1 MANSA
6 HAAVGGVQTNA
17 TALDTEFD
25 RGLGLYDSTMIVIG
39 AMIGSGIFIVSA
51 DMARTIGSPGWLLG
65 AWVLTGLLTV
75 VGALSYGELAA
86 MMPRAGGQYVYL
98 REAFSPLWGFLYGWT
113 LFLVI
118 QTGTIAAVSVG
129 FARYFG
135 ALLPWIADDHYLVP
149 PVHLSTG
156 YALSLSTTQ
165 LVALLLI
172 ALLTWTNTRGLE
184 YGKIIQNVFTTAKTG
199 ALIGLIL
206 VGILLGWNHA
216 AVAENFGNLWTP
228 RGTVDIVPGLSAVTA
243 FGLFIAVCVAQTG
256 SLFSADAWNNITFT
270 AGEVKDPRR
279 NIPLSLAL
287 GTFIVIGLYLLANVA
302 YLATLPFDQIQHAPG
317 DRVATATLNAIFP
330 GLGPTIMAIGIMI
343 STFGCCNGLILAGA
357 RAYYAMARD
366 GLFFRSSGQLNDA
379 KVPSW
384 GLVLQGVWA
393 AFLVLPRTYNAASHS
408 YGNLYNDLLAYVI
421 SAALIFYILTIAGIF
436 RLRQT
441 QPDLD
446 RPYRAFGYPVVPA
459 LYIVGA
465 ATILLVLFIYQS
477 ATTWPGLVIVLLGVP
492 VYFAWRPR
500 AEEDRLSSIA
510 FSIMRTVVS
519 ASAKR
524 GRSATAAHVASAA
537 SVAQHSVPPVGRHR

>member
-6 HAAVGGVQTNA
+6 QAAVGGVRTNA

-65 AWVLTGLLTV
+65 AWVVTGLLTV

-135 ALLPWIADDHYLVP
+135 ALAPWIADDHYLIP

-165 LVALLLI
+165 LVAI
-172 ALLTWTNTRGLE
+172 AIIVLLTWTNTRGLE

-199 ALIGLIL
+199 ALVGLIL
-206 VGILLGWNHA
+206 VGVLLGWNDT
-216 AVAENFGNLWTP
+216 AVADNFGNLWTP
-228 RGTVDIVPGLSAVTA
+228 RPAGDIVPGLSAATA
-243 FGLFIAVCVAQTG
+243 FGLFIAVCVSQTG

-302 YLATLPFDQIQHAPG
+302 YLATLPFEQVQHAPG

-330 GLGPTIMAIGIMI
+330 GLGGTIMAIGIMI

-366 GLFFRSSGQLNDA
+366 GLFFRVSGQLNDK
-379 KVPSW
+379 KVPAW
-384 GLVLQGVWA
+384 GLALEGLWA
-393 AFLVLPRTYNAASHS
+393 AFLVLPRTYNTATRT

-441 QPDLD
+441 QPDTD

-492 VYFAWRPR
+492 VYFAWKPK
-500 AEEDRLSSIA
+500 A
-510 FSIMRTVVS
+510 
-519 ASAKR
+519 
-524 GRSATAAHVASAA
+524 
-537 SVAQHSVPPVGRHR
+537 